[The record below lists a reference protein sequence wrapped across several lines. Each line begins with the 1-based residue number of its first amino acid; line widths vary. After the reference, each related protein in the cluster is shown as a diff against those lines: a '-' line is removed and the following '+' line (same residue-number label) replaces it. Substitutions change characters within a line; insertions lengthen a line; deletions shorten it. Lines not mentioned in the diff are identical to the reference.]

1 MLLKKKAILS
11 EEIRPNL
18 EIFLLSPVTCTVLS
32 ALSVSTLVYVPRT
45 AGTGGILTENK
56 RHTLWRKKTDSW
68 HQYGLAEKFGRWWR
82 CRWTSHFAVCTFS
95 ASRTQNPPL
104 QTRNSLQFSH
114 KIPHKLTE
122 STMLLVQSND
132 KRAQQK
138 PSATHNKHT
147 LRLWLF

>member
-56 RHTLWRKKTDSW
+56 RHTL
-68 HQYGLAEKFGRWWR
+68 
-82 CRWTSHFAVCTFS
+82 
-95 ASRTQNPPL
+95 
-104 QTRNSLQFSH
+104 
-114 KIPHKLTE
+114 
-122 STMLLVQSND
+122 
-132 KRAQQK
+132 
-138 PSATHNKHT
+138 
-147 LRLWLF
+147 